1 MSQFP
6 RSRRRVA
13 TMIVAIAALATSIGT
28 PVEAA
33 GSDHPISGAVGW
45 TCANWFTSSN
55 LRFVSVGGS
64 SVKVNLSGTGV
75 GGVQFRV
82 KNENTGGVSLTAFI
96 PPLNSW
102 TTLIGIWAG
111 STPFRNQFRCVNGD
125 PNHGST
131 DFNGTEHY

>member
-6 RSRRRVA
+6 RSRRWVA
-13 TMIVAIAALATSIGT
+13 TVIVAVAALATSIGT

-33 GSDHPISGAVGW
+33 GSNHPISGAVGW

-64 SVKVNLSGTGV
+64 AVKVNLSGTGV

-102 TTLIGIWAG
+102 TTLIGNWAG
-111 STPFRNQFRCVNGD
+111 STPFRNQFRCVNSD

-131 DFNGTEHY
+131 DFNGTEFY